1 MHTSGIMGWRLAEAY
16 AARIAVA
23 SGGRLII
30 ENFVQGA
37 IVPATKELEGLHDGL
52 IEMSD
57 TYMGYNSYL
66 LPVAELFSGIPG
78 AFTETQHLFWLLGE
92 GGDLY
97 QELVSPLNV
106 VRVVQTVSPAGGDVF
121 VSTVPIEGLADVQGL
136 KFRTA
141 SPALGQ
147 IFDRMGMSTTLIP
160 WGEIYDAL
168 KRGIIDATEAGSLNV
183 NWDLGMQEVADY
195 HYLTELMI
203 PGSSNDVFVN
213 KDVWAELPDDLKA
226 ILEDSVRSESLKILM
241 EELEREA
248 AMAEQYREYGVS
260 VAPLPKEID
269 AELMRV
275 AEIFFTEKAAESD
288 DPLYGR
294 VLESQK
300 RYRAIFD
307 VLAVK

>member
-1 MHTSGIMGWRLAEAY
+1 MHTAGITGWRLAESY
-16 AARIAVA
+16 AERVALA

-37 IVPATKELEGLHDGL
+37 IVPATKEFEGLHDG
-52 IEMSD
+52 IVEMSD

-92 GGDLY
+92 GGELY
-97 QELVSPLNV
+97 REMIEPLDV
-106 VRVVQTVSPAGGDVF
+106 VYVAQTVSPAGGDVF
-121 VSTVPIEGLADVQGL
+121 VSTVPIEGLADLKGL

-141 SPALGQ
+141 SPSLGE
-147 IFDRMGMSTTLIP
+147 IFDRMGMATTMIA

-168 KRGIIDATEAGSLNV
+168 KRGIIDATEAGSLTI
-183 NWDLGMQEVADY
+183 NWDLSMQEVADY

-203 PGSSNDVFVN
+203 PGSSNDLFVN
-213 KDVWAELPDDLKA
+213 KDAWAKLPDDLKA
-226 ILEDSVRSESLKILM
+226 ILEDSVRSESFKSLM
-241 EELEREA
+241 GELVREA
-248 AMAEQYREYGVS
+248 AMAEKYREYGVT

-269 AELMRV
+269 QELMRV
-275 AEIFFTEKAAESD
+275 AAEFFEEKAATFP
-288 DPLYGR
+288 DPLYAR